1 MVMNRCIAVFLTALV
16 AASLLSAQ
24 VRPEQQN
31 PVNGSDKGLKW
42 FDSYQA
48 GMTAALSQKRPVL
61 IKFEAEWC
69 GWCKKLDS
77 EVFAQPQIIKALEN
91 YVCIKVDVDKQ
102 RNVALAY
109 KIRSLPR
116 IIIVNIHNEIV
127 GDWLGFR
134 EAPAFSKSL
143 EEVWEYTLTET
154 GTMPA
159 PAVKVNPSAPGQPW
173 QGVKTNPGDGDSLIT
188 LLGHKDPA
196 FRAGA
201 INVLVKGGA
210 RSVPVVVGAL
220 ESKYLGTR
228 IAAWKVVRKLKG
240 PKLVFD
246 PWAPGPERAQ
256 AARKL
261 RTQLGL
267 PQPKAA
273 PQPATGT

>member
-1 MVMNRCIAVFLTALV
+1 MARNRYIAVFLTALV

-24 VRPEQQN
+24 VRPQQQN
-31 PVNGSDKGLKW
+31 PVNSSDRGLKW
-42 FDSYQA
+42 FGSYQA
-48 GMTAALSQKRPVL
+48 GMTAAQAQKRPVL

-69 GWCKKLDS
+69 EWCKKLDS
-77 EVFAQPQIIKALEN
+77 EVFAQPQIIEALEN
-91 YVCIKVDVDKQ
+91 YVCIKIDVEKQ

-159 PAVKVNPSAPGQPW
+159 PTVRAEPSASAQRRE
-173 QGVKTNPGDGDSLIT
+173 VVNANPGDGDSLIT

-210 RSVPVVVGAL
+210 KSVPVAVGAR
-220 ESKYLGTR
+220 SGN
-228 IAAWKVVRKLKG
+228 
-240 PKLVFD
+240 
-246 PWAPGPERAQ
+246 
-256 AARKL
+256 
-261 RTQLGL
+261 
-267 PQPKAA
+267 
-273 PQPATGT
+273 